1 MPKTYFIADIAANHD
16 GSLDRAKKLCTMA
29 KGAGADAAK
38 FQHFKAETI
47 ISDKGFKDL
56 GSKQSHQSNWGK
68 SVYEVYN
75 DASVP
80 LGWTEELSAHCKEID
95 LHFFTTPYDI
105 EYVDHL
111 DKFVDQY
118 KIGSGDIT
126 WFKML
131 RKVASKGKP
140 VIIASGSSRLQEV
153 VNAVRVLS
161 EYNVKI
167 SLLQCNTNYTA
178 NDDNFNY
185 IHLNVLKT
193 YKSLF
198 PDIQIGLSDH
208 TPGDVTV
215 LGAVSLGATVIE
227 KHFTDDNNRVGPDHK
242 FSMDPDSWEKMVK
255 RTRLLEK
262 SLGGTEKKVEP
273 NELETVVLQRRSIRT
288 RLSLREGHVIKESDL
303 IEVRPCPTDAI
314 PANVNIVGEE
324 LNQDLEQ
331 GDYLRHEH
339 IRRADK
345 T

>member
-1 MPKTYFIADIAANHD
+1 MSKTYFIADIAANHD
-16 GSLDRAKKLCTMA
+16 GSLKRAKHLCLMA
-29 KGAGADAAK
+29 KRAGADAAK

-56 GSKQSHQSNWGK
+56 GSKQSHQSSWGK

-80 LGWTEELSAHCKEID
+80 LDWTEELSSYCKDID
-95 LHFFTTPYDI
+95 LQFFTTPYDI
-105 EYVDHL
+105 EYVDYL

-131 RKVASKGKP
+131 HKVASKGKP
-140 VIIASGSSRLQEV
+140 VIIATGASTLDEV
-153 VNAVRVLS
+153 INAVKVLS
-161 EYNVKI
+161 YYNIKI

-178 NDDNFNY
+178 NDNNFNY
-185 IHLNVLKT
+185 IHLNVLKS

-198 PDIQIGLSDH
+198 PDVELGLSDH

-227 KHFTDDNNRVGPDHK
+227 KHFTDDNSRVGPDHK
-242 FSMDPDSWEKMVK
+242 FSMNPDSWEKMVE

-288 RLSLREGHVIKESDL
+288 KTNLPKGHIIQERDL

-314 PANVNIVGEE
+314 PANVRLIGEK
-324 LNQDLEQ
+324 LNQDLES
-331 GDYLRHEH
+331 GDYLKYEH
-339 IRRADK
+339 IA
-345 T
+345 